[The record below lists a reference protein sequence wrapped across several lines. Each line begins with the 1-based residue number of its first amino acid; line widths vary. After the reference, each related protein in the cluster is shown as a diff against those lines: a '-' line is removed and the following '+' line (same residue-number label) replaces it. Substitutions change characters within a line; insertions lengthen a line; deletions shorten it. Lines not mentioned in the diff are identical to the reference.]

1 MYLSK
6 ISLVIY
12 FTMVAFSMHIGI
24 GGCRKEAKFY
34 HKDPSE
40 LPDTEYEPL
49 DFDMARQ
56 MVGIPDVGPTVGLD
70 KVVTIVGAVGLLIGY
85 INLFLFI
92 GTSLYNHFKTKQ
104 NMTIHFGDPPDDS
117 PFGTNKNRNQAETFL
132 GQTRE
137 DFSAHM
143 RYASIVQSLCGAIQL
158 DDLTYRTMKINFDE
172 AVLHETLKF
181 EGNSGNISNGHEKH
195 LIL

>member
-1 MYLSK
+1 
-6 ISLVIY
+6 
-12 FTMVAFSMHIGI
+12 MVAFSMHIGI
-24 GGCRKEAKFY
+24 GGCRKEAKLY
-34 HKDPSE
+34 HKNPSE

-56 MVGIPDVGPTVGLD
+56 MVGIPDVGPTSGLD
-70 KVVTIVGAVGLLIGY
+70 KTVMIMGAVGLLVGY
-85 INLFLFI
+85 INLLFFV
-92 GTSLYNHFKTKQ
+92 GSTLWNHFKPKK
-104 NMTIHFGDPPDDS
+104 NMTIYFENPPDDS
-117 PFGTNKNRNQAETFL
+117 PFGTNKNRNQAETSL

-181 EGNSGNISNGHEKH
+181 KGNSGNISKGHEKH
-195 LIL
+195 LTL